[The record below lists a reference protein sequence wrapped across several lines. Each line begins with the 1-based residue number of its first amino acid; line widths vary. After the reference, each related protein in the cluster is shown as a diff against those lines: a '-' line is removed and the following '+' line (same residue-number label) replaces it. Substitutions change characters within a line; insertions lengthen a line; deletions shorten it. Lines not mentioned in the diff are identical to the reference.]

1 MRKMKDKKFQSLQV
15 KFTWVAGVMAII
27 MLVIQILANT
37 YIAPQFYY
45 FQKERI
51 INRAFQDLKTA
62 AQISETRFLNTIK
75 RYEDRD
81 SLRFKCKN
89 VDTDFGYQ
97 TAYKWNFRST
107 SERVEADEIEI
118 KYETYASDAKAG
130 IFTNTRGKRNI
141 RLKGYID
148 TEENGRYYVQ
158 ILTSPKAFQSVVNIM
173 NQFSLFL
180 FAIMIA
186 LLTAWVYV
194 YMRKLVN
201 PLRIMSK
208 ATTRIANHNFQIPVV
223 VEEKER
229 EDEITV
235 LFRNIEKMSAQL
247 KADMEELQLKN
258 HELEEEIAYKNK
270 MEQVRKEFV
279 SNVSHELKTPIAVL
293 SSYAQM
299 LKYEKENIDQEYYC
313 DIIIEEAEA
322 MQEKVERLLEL
333 SYIEFGMGE
342 MKKESLNFTEL
353 LEHQLD
359 ISRVL
364 LEEKHLRLEVAK
376 EPCVLMGN
384 PVYLQSVISNY
395 FSNAIKY
402 SPDGGVIKIHLI
414 GTADQVIFRVFNE
427 GPHVCNEDQ
436 ENIWESFYQADKSH
450 NNQGT
455 GLGLYIVRKIV
466 EMHHGTYGMR
476 NVEGGVEFSVT
487 LPRE

>member
-1 MRKMKDKKFQSLQV
+1 M
-15 KFTWVAGVMAII
+15 
-27 MLVIQILANT
+27 
-37 YIAPQFYY
+37 
-45 FQKERI
+45 E
-51 INRAFQDLKTA
+51 
-62 AQISETRFLNTIK
+62 
-75 RYEDRD
+75 
-81 SLRFKCKN
+81 
-89 VDTDFGYQ
+89 
-97 TAYKWNFRST
+97 
-107 SERVEADEIEI
+107 ERVTADKIRM
-118 KYETYASDAKAG
+118 KYKTYTSDAKAG
-130 IFTNTRGKRNI
+130 EFTNARGRRNI

-148 TEENGRYYVQ
+148 TEEDGRYYVQ
-158 ILTSPKAFQSVVNIM
+158 ILTSPKAFRSVVNVM

-186 LLTAWVYV
+186 CLTAWVYV

-201 PLRIMSK
+201 PLRTMSK
-208 ATTRIANHNFQIPVV
+208 ATTRIANHNFQIPIV

-229 EDEITV
+229 DDEITI
-235 LFRNIEKMSAQL
+235 LSRNIEKMSAQL

-258 HELEEEIAYKNK
+258 QELEEEIAYKNK

-293 SSYAQM
+293 NSYAQM

-333 SYIEFGMGE
+333 SYMEFGMGE
-342 MKKESLNFTEL
+342 MPKESLDFAEL

-359 ISRVL
+359 VSRVL
-364 LEEKHLRLEVAK
+364 LEEKHLRLEVTK
-376 EPCVLMGN
+376 ESCILMGN

-402 SPDGGVIKIHLI
+402 SPEGGAIKIHLI
-414 GTADQVIFRVFNE
+414 GAAEQVIFRVINE
-427 GPHVCNEDQ
+427 GPHICDEDQ

-466 EMHHGTYGMR
+466 EMHGGSYGMR
-476 NVEGGVEFSVT
+476 NLEGGVEFYVT